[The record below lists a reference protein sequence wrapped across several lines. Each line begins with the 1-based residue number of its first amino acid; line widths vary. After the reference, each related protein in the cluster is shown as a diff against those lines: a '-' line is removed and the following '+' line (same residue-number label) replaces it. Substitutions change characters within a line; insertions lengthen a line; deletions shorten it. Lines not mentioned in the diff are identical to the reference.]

1 MAHTSSIPAEC
12 SLITHGSL
20 SILIKNAYQP
30 QLLKLGVL
38 NPRQLLKRSLDAEHR
53 RFSGRGFLGSL
64 ALEEDPGTRV
74 VVKQCLRGGL
84 IRHLS
89 SDIFCGGNRAFDEMR
104 TTCAIVASGIK
115 TAEIIAAVKETLFGP
130 FYRSY
135 LISLELPG
143 CIDLISCFDELKGRT
158 SEQRFRAKAG
168 IFEAVA
174 HAFTAMHR
182 CGIYHRDL
190 HLKNVLLR
198 EGRAHNAHE
207 VFIIDFDRAIVKA
220 TLRPGEKLN
229 NLMRFNRSIEK
240 YRLVSGTVTRG
251 DQMKLCR
258 AYLAENSDTARMLP
272 RALRRYRMM
281 IKLRRLKWGF
291 RARTARKGAG
301 F

>member
-1 MAHTSSIPAEC
+1 MANTSSIPAEC

-20 SILIKNAYQP
+20 SMLIKNTYQL

-38 NPRQLLKRSLDAEHR
+38 HPRQLLKRSLDAEHR

-64 ALEEDPGTRV
+64 PLEEPPGTRV
-74 VVKQCLRGGL
+74 VVKQCMRGGL

-104 TTCAIVASGIK
+104 TNCAIVESGIK
-115 TAEIIAAVKETLFGP
+115 TAEIIAAVKERLFGP

-143 CIDLISCFDELKGRT
+143 CLDLSSCFDELKGRT
-158 SEQRFRAKAG
+158 LEQRFRAKAG

-174 HAFTAMHR
+174 HAFTDMHR

-198 EGRAHNAHE
+198 EGHAQKAHE

-220 TLRPGEKLN
+220 RLRPGEKLN

-240 YRLVSGTVTRG
+240 YRVVSRTVTRG

-258 AYLAENSDTARMLP
+258 AYLAENGDTARLLP
-272 RALRRYRMM
+272 RALKRYRVMTG
-281 IKLRRLKWGF
+281 LRRLKWRLRS
-291 RARTARKGAG
+291 RAVKQEDR
-301 F
+301 